1 MRFLF
6 SLRKCKEMYE
16 TNVNKTVN
24 DGITLL

>member
-24 DGITLL
+24 DDIALL